1 MVDGVGGA
9 VYVGHLIGGFVFK
22 PISFSSTLLRS
33 VITNVGEKE
42 ISVLLS
48 YVNPDLPTN
57 HGREPAGFDSLPPRS
72 SSSLTTLNTFEK
84 NPLSSPHDTTQERK
98 KQRQQEGMPRNQGT
112 SRKGKPGKQDRA
124 LGFGRTLQ
132 KATTSTAYVKPKSN
146 GKSRS
151 GDGGMQPSLPTS
163 TDNIAHH
170 RDLNTTK
177 SVLELASV
185 DDFLFQ
191 AELANAQFVSE
202 RYHGGGGG
210 GGSARNEGGGGGVVV
225 IDPTCAPYKPPVVQF
240 ASDNPS
246 AEGNHNSSAAAATR
260 DGDTSGFVFRE
271 LSVPRRPQW
280 DRSTTPQELEEREQ
294 LAFLNW
300 RRSIAMHEEALLSR
314 QLAQQQQQ
322 TLSNTNRAP
331 NISVTPFEK
340 NLQVW
345 RQLWRV
351 LERSKC
357 VLLLVDARNPLFYLS
372 DDLRDYCTNDL
383 QTPMMVVVNKSDYL
397 TPTQRQAWK
406 MYLKQKGWDGICFFS
421 AYEEQQKLDKQ
432 AQIERRNLDH
442 DEEEDVDAALDPQ
455 DDSED
460 EDEEDSNENVEN
472 NAGEDEHKESDN
484 ANEGASRNDEVDDVE
499 DDDCPP
505 LLSRQQ
511 LVDAMLEFAD
521 QHGCEPDPRYTTMD
535 KSDPSLATNER
546 IPFGLVG
553 FPNVGKSSVINVLMG
568 NSKHTHGTVKV
579 GVASQPGK
587 TKHFQTLLLP
597 GETSK
602 VVLCDCPGLVFPSFV
617 SNTADLIASG
627 VYPIAQ
633 MRDPY
638 PVMSLICQRIPR
650 NILNAT
656 YGIHLPEPL
665 VLPSTHGRPHPPP
678 TAEELLDTYCVARS
692 MLSASSGVP
701 DVHRASRQIIHDYAT
716 GKLLYCHAPPSL
728 KLSSASAA
736 ADGIG
741 QYDDTQLPRCTLTDE
756 EYQQETLR
764 NALRR
769 TDKLRDKLLRQEEP
783 APGNH
788 GGRDDDDDSGSADDA
803 DSATAG
809 GDDDQ
814 LLEFLRANDDD
825 GATSSAS
832 GPPTSHKKHFKKK
845 GKKGTKADRGGR
857 DPDPYGC
864 HDTPDDVLAH
874 QAAVAATTALRGV
887 GVKAGKY
894 SRDAGYTRPSYSGA
908 RGAAAPTSP
917 PSTIS

>member
-1 MVDGVGGA
+1 
-9 VYVGHLIGGFVFK
+9 
-22 PISFSSTLLRS
+22 
-33 VITNVGEKE
+33 
-42 ISVLLS
+42 
-48 YVNPDLPTN
+48 
-57 HGREPAGFDSLPPRS
+57 
-72 SSSLTTLNTFEK
+72 
-84 NPLSSPHDTTQERK
+84 
-98 KQRQQEGMPRNQGT
+98 MPRNQGT

-132 KATTSTAYVKPKSN
+132 KATTSTAYIKPKAN

-163 TDNIAHH
+163 SDNIAHH

-210 GGSARNEGGGGGVVV
+210 GGGSRSDGGVVV

-240 ASDNPS
+240 ATDPS
-246 AEGNHNSSAAAATR
+246 AEGNSRSAAAATTR

-314 QLAQQQQQ
+314 QLQQQQQ
-322 TLSNTNRAP
+322 TSSNTNRAP

-383 QTPMMVVVNKSDYL
+383 ETPMMVVVNKSDYL
-397 TPTQRQAWK
+397 TPKQRQAWK
-406 MYLKQKGWDGICFFS
+406 IYLSEKGWDGICFFS

-432 AQIERRNLDH
+432 AQIERRTLDH
-442 DEEEDVDAALDPQ
+442 DEEEDIDADEDP
-455 DDSED
+455 DEGSED
-460 EDEEDSNENVEN
+460 EEEEDDEDGDKVES
-472 NAGEDEHKESDN
+472 AGKGEHEESDN

-499 DDDCPP
+499 DDCPP

-511 LVDAMLEFAD
+511 LIDAMLEFAE
-521 QHGCEPDPRYTTMD
+521 QRGCEPDPRYTTVD
-535 KSDPSLATNER
+535 KSDPSLTNER

-597 GETSK
+597 GDTSK

-665 VLPSTHGRPHPPP
+665 VLPSTHGRPPPPP

-728 KLSSASAA
+728 PLASAGGSGPTDA
-736 ADGIG
+736 
-741 QYDDTQLPRCTLTDE
+741 TLTRRTLTDE

-783 APGNH
+783 ASGNH
-788 GGRDDDDDSGSADDA
+788 DGREDDDDSGSADDA
-803 DSATAG
+803 DSAEAG
-809 GDDDQ
+809 EDDGDDQ
-814 LLEFLRANDDD
+814 LLEFLHVQDD
-825 GATSSAS
+825 GASISAS
-832 GPPTSHKKHFKKK
+832 GPPTDASHKKHFKKK
-845 GKKGTKADRGGR
+845 GKRGTKADRGGR
-857 DPDPYGC
+857 DSDPYGC
-864 HDTPDDVLAH
+864 HDTPDDLLAH
-874 QAAVAATTALRGV
+874 QAAAVAATALRGV

-908 RGAAAPTSP
+908 RGAAAPTIP
-917 PSTIS
+917 PTTTA